1 MKLFKISTNCNEENL
16 LVLDSH
22 IYLKKYSD
30 VKEIDFEISLEISI
44 FGCHGPKNQRFY
56 FDLILITLST
66 FINIYYFNI
75 YQHKF
80 LIKI

>member
-30 VKEIDFEISLEISI
+30 VKEIDFEMSLEISI
-44 FGCHGPKNQRFY
+44 FGCHDPKNQRIY
-56 FDLILITLST
+56 FDLILTK
-66 FINIYYFNI
+66 
-75 YQHKF
+75 HKF
-80 LIKI
+80 LLKI